1 MRPRSDLTFED
12 VHTLKGQP
20 TSPAAA
26 CFLCQVTFRSFLC
39 DEAREWREETER
51 EAEEDLGRSLITRR
65 KGRTTNFFWL
75 ILAVEAK
82 LSGIEGKG
90 LIAATPARSESD
102 LHLVFSTGFLS
113 TYEIPGCWLVSRTTA
128 PVVQGRHSAFFF

>member
-1 MRPRSDLTFED
+1 MR
-12 VHTLKGQP
+12 
-20 TSPAAA
+20 
-26 CFLCQVTFRSFLC
+26 
-39 DEAREWREETER
+39 
-51 EAEEDLGRSLITRR
+51 GRGGFGPLPDTRR
-65 KGRTTNFFWL
+65 KGRTTNFFKL

-90 LIAATPARSESD
+90 LISATPARSESD

-128 PVVQGRHSAFFF
+128 PVVQGWHSAFFFFKIYLFYSERERD